1 MDKNLRIQASADYIA
16 INPIFKK
23 CMYVVAQ
30 APKILK
36 DVPQIINSGYK
47 CDYVT
52 EMRECD
58 YGGESQFYFFN
69 LKILSWVHT
78 DLVSRIKQ

>member
-69 LKILSWVHT
+69 LKILS
-78 DLVSRIKQ
+78 

>member
-16 INPIFKK
+16 TNPIFKK
-23 CMYVVAQ
+23 CMYVVTHG
-30 APKILK
+30 PKILK

-47 CDYVT
+47 CDYVR

-58 YGGESQFYFFN
+58 YGGESRSYFFN
-69 LKILSWVHT
+69 LKLYSEYILF
-78 DLVSRIKQ
+78 

>member
-23 CMYVVAQ
+23 CMYVVAH

-36 DVPQIINSGYK
+36 DVPQIINSGIN
-47 CDYVT
+47 VT
-52 EMRECD
+52 M
-58 YGGESQFYFFN
+58 
-69 LKILSWVHT
+69 
-78 DLVSRIKQ
+78 

>member
-1 MDKNLRIQASADYIA
+1 MDKNLRIRASADYTA

-23 CMYVVAQ
+23 CMYVVAH

-47 CDYVT
+47 CDYVR

-58 YGGESQFYFFN
+58 YGDESRSYFFN
-69 LKILSWVHT
+69 LKLYSEYILF
-78 DLVSRIKQ
+78 

>member
-58 YGGESQFYFFN
+58 YGGKSQFYFFN
-69 LKILSWVHT
+69 LKILS
-78 DLVSRIKQ
+78 